1 MMIHLKKSTTDK
13 KITPIYVEIEY
24 KFFSFNYFIG
34 KKTAGCSYLSVDD
47 AAAAVAAD
55 DDWGEFYSNY
65 SRSIHTC
72 MHVEI
77 HFN

>member
-1 MMIHLKKSTTDK
+1 MLKLNTNFSLLIILS
-13 KITPIYVEIEY
+13 KI
-24 KFFSFNYFIG
+24 
-34 KKTAGCSYLSVDD
+34 KTAGCSYLSVDD